1 MATLSSLFKGGVKKK
16 ISAAVKKAAKERK
29 DQKERTE
36 TLRQWAKQSAQT
48 QGIGMKMP
56 KGLGFK
62 KSGGKIT
69 YKMTGGQVVS
79 SGYD

>member
-1 MATLSSLFKGGVKKK
+1 MAGKWKKYK
-16 ISAAVKKAAKERK
+16 DARARTKELKK
-29 DQKERTE
+29 
-36 TLRQWAKQSAQT
+36 WAKQSAQT

-69 YKMTGGQVVS
+69 YKMSGGQVVS
-79 SGYD
+79 HGYD